1 MSNTANVAVIVSKSE
16 GIDNIRSCFL
26 CAHTSKTLRPLL
38 VVTKEDCVNK
48 KNVPGNG
55 TLGNLWKGGN
65 KSKYLTKKYINSIYM
80 STPVLTSHTT
90 TSPVLSRKLFLHN
103 LMIPANSLLCSSS
116 RNIKEFQRDLRFR
129 HSQTV
134 LFTIPP
140 KSVLY

>member
-1 MSNTANVAVIVSKSE
+1 MTETFFLNHQLLN
-16 GIDNIRSCFL
+16 RSCNFDKGNIM
-26 CAHTSKTLRPLL
+26 STLLSIYLL
-38 VVTKEDCVNK
+38 WFGHECVLKVLFEEDDLVNWLFT
-48 KNVPGNG
+48 NNTICRTTQASP
-55 TLGNLWKGGN
+55 
-65 KSKYLTKKYINSIYM
+65 YLTKNVYM
-80 STPVLTSHTT
+80 SSKRQHSTVFLTNSCH
-90 TSPVLSRKLFLHN
+90 S